1 MVTVLFPGRHHLLTK
16 FQHQYLRNLIEERI
30 GGEEVRRIV
39 FAVTSSNHENTR
51 RNPVPLYLRTMA
63 ITQFSHDLPC
73 EVKIHPIPDIKQS
86 DKFARYI
93 LSQIFYQSGEKLMPE
108 NTVVACS
115 TLEVAP
121 LFKKLGF
128 SILPLELVDAKKDKY
143 SALRPYEVIDLLAKA
158 GKEWRQDVKWKEYAS
173 EATQN
178 IYLEYNLGGLIIELF
193 NDSLINEDA
202 DITETRDYN
211 VYAMG
216 MDKNVQF
223 KFEDISPFVLQ
234 GKIVDAGCGTGALI
248 RLLAKE
254 FQESDIIGIEATRKF
269 YEFCKLQE
277 YANPFV
283 FFYRRNIINQN
294 FKENTINTFVYS
306 SILHEIYSYAQNFEA
321 NTAFCRARMSNFGA
335 SQGRNS
341 QRLSDVGKEALI
353 KVLKNTYSQL
363 VNGGRIVIRDVVG
376 PDAPKKTV
384 YMWLNKNNGKSEG
397 KIEELSTYAR
407 FLRFVEDFKPR
418 RIKFG
423 QVKIEG
429 KELIKLNLADAY
441 EYISKMNYV
450 ENWQSEMH
458 EEFGFWSF
466 KQWKEELNKIGFKVV
481 EGSKEFQSKYII
493 EKMYN
498 GKVALYSLKGKKLFE
513 EAYPSTNMILAG
525 EKSSLYTGAVF

>member
-16 FQHQYLRNLIEERI
+16 FQHQSLRNLIEERI
-30 GGEEVRRIV
+30 KGEEVRRIV

-63 ITQFSHDLPC
+63 ITQFSQDLPC
-73 EVKIHPIPDIKQS
+73 EVKIYPIPDIKKS

-93 LSQIFYQSGEKLMPE
+93 LSQIFYQSGEKLTPE

-115 TLEVAP
+115 TPEVAP

-128 SILPLELVDAKKDKY
+128 SILPLELVDAKKEKY
-143 SALRPYEVIDLLAKA
+143 SALRPYEVIELLAKA
-158 GKEWRQDVKWKEYAS
+158 RKEWRRDVKWKEHAS

-178 IYLEYNLGGLIIELF
+178 IYLEYNLGELIIELF

-202 DITETRDYN
+202 DITDTRDYN

-216 MDKNVQF
+216 MDKNVPF
-223 KFEDISPFVLQ
+223 KFEDIKPFVLQ

-306 SILHEIYSYAQNFEA
+306 SILHEIYSYV
-321 NTAFCRARMSNFGA
+321 
-335 SQGRNS
+335 GR
-341 QRLSDVGKEALI
+341 EALI
-353 KVLKNTYSQL
+353 RVLKNTYSQL

-376 PDAPKKTV
+376 PDTPKKPV
-384 YMWLNKNNGKSEG
+384 YMWLNKNDGKSEG
-397 KIEELSTYAR
+397 KVEELSTYAK
-407 FLRFVEDFKPR
+407 FLRFAEDFKPR
-418 RIKFG
+418 RIKFQ
-423 QVKIEG
+423 QVKLEG
-429 KELIKLNLADAY
+429 KELVKINLVDAY
-441 EYISKMNYV
+441 EYMSKMNYV

-466 KQWKEELNKIGFKVV
+466 KQWKGELNKLGFKVV

-493 EKMYN
+493 EKMYK
-498 GKVALYSLKGKKLFE
+498 GKVALYSLKGKELAE
-513 EAYPSTNMILAG
+513 QDYPSTNMILAG
-525 EKSSLYTGAVF
+525 EKSSLYTGNVF